1 MLTETAALL
10 FNGATIKVTG
20 RAIDLFS
27 RAFAGKVHTASGYLQ
42 QDTPLTVCTLAVIE
56 VAL

>member
-1 MLTETAALL
+1 MLTGTAALL
-10 FNGATIKVTG
+10 FNSATITVTG
-20 RAIDLFS
+20 RGIDSVS

-56 VAL
+56 AAL